1 MVVWSRMSECLLRR
15 SSPCP
20 VSACPRVRCPR
31 VQWRVC
37 RCPVCGR
44 PVSARLVSAFASA
57 PGCVRG
63 ASVRRA
69 RAPWLGRFRL
79 RRGHPPR
86 LRAARLFAR
95 AGRGRAG
102 GGRTGRGSRL
112 RTWPPS
118 RDALGRWLRPRSPA
132 WPTRDSRLRAGR
144 PSGWLG
150 ITGRGAGCARRS
162 PTRCMSSCVSSGA
175 GSSAG
180 GPHEVLDQ
188 GGDYGAWS
196 LDGVGPESP
205 GSGRAG
211 GFDCEKGARPHRG
224 PGMQRARPG
233 RGWQGSDLQELW
245 WARQGLNLRLL
256 PCQGSAL
263 PLSYAPVLPDHTAV
277 VVPLRPGGG
286 GARN

>member
-1 MVVWSRMSECLLRR
+1 MLATPFVALSGVRVSA
-15 SSPCP
+15 CP
-20 VSACPRVRCPR
+20 VSACPVAGVPVSGLRASGVRASRVR
-31 VQWRVC
+31 V
-37 RCPVCGR
+37 
-44 PVSARLVSAFASA
+44 RLRA
-57 PGCVRG
+57 GVRSWSLG
-63 ASVRRA
+63 ARA
-69 RAPWLGRFRL
+69 RAPRLGRFRL

>member
-1 MVVWSRMSECLLRR
+1 MLATPFVALSGVRVSGVRVSGVRVSSGGCAGVR
-15 SSPCP
+15 SAG
-20 VSACPRVRCPR
+20 VSCPRVSCPR
-31 VQWRVC
+31 VSC
-37 RCPVCGR
+37 
-44 PVSARLVSAFASA
+44 
-57 PGCVRG
+57 
-63 ASVRRA
+63 
-69 RAPWLGRFRL
+69 
-79 RRGHPPR
+79 
-86 LRAARLFAR
+86 
-95 AGRGRAG
+95 
-102 GGRTGRGSRL
+102 
-112 RTWPPS
+112 
-118 RDALGRWLRPRSPA
+118 PRSPPRRDA
-132 WPTRDSRLRAGR
+132 FVEPRCGGPEPRGWAGSGFGVVTRRVCERPGCWPGLAVAALAAVVLGGGVGCGPGRRLGMRSGGGCVHVLPPGRPGTAGLRAGR

-256 PCQGSAL
+256 PCQIPRASTGL
-263 PLSYAPVLPDHTAV
+263 
-277 VVPLRPGGG
+277 
-286 GARN
+286 